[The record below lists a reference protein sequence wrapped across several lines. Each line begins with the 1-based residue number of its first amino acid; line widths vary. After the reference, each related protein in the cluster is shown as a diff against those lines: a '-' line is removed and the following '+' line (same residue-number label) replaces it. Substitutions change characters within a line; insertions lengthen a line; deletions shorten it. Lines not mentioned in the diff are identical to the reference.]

1 MSHLKSWINR
11 VKSAR
16 ISLPVTELV
25 QTSCATQPR
34 SSPGS
39 SSALPLSP
47 RRPPPV
53 PAPIAYQ
60 AYPRFRS
67 SRLHPLTRTWSASV
81 ARHCGFDRHKIQLLV
96 YGLFSSRSSGEWALH
111 NDPGSNWLA
120 HAVLRARHHSKAI
133 VSAFNPFLFIPT
145 LSALDPSYT
154 PLEEL
159 WHRSFLVTPIIDKV
173 LGRECR
179 GILQGQLAN
188 SDHHHCT
195 YTVTLR
201 YP

>member
-1 MSHLKSWINR
+1 MIQDRAGLHTQYSEHDITAKRL
-11 VKSAR
+11 SAHSTR
-16 ISLPVTELV
+16 SL
-25 QTSCATQPR
+25 
-34 SSPGS
+34 
-39 SSALPLSP
+39 
-47 RRPPPV
+47 
-53 PAPIAYQ
+53 
-60 AYPRFRS
+60 FM
-67 SRLHPLTRTWSASV
+67 
-81 ARHCGFDRHKIQLLV
+81 
-96 YGLFSSRSSGEWALH
+96 
-111 NDPGSNWLA
+111 
-120 HAVLRARHHSKAI
+120 
-133 VSAFNPFLFIPT
+133 PT